1 MTLASYEAHGALV
14 VFFFFV
20 ELFIVM
26 HTIIVRIGFQ
36 ESPPEGETKDLL
48 VVCNEHCSS

>member
-1 MTLASYEAHGALV
+1 MCPTGLLLFFS
-14 VFFFFV
+14 FFFV

-26 HTIIVRIGFQ
+26 RTIIVRIGFE
-36 ESPPEGETKDLL
+36 ESPPEGETEDLL